1 MINPFKEVNWRPGP
15 AEKRKF
21 ALSLVIG
28 FPCVAI
34 ALFFLRR
41 VMSGSWAPAPA
52 LWLGSVGFCVGL
64 LLVAVPVLARP
75 LYLVWYVAASCIGF
89 VVSNVLV
96 AGFYFLILT
105 PIGLLLNASGR
116 APFPKGP
123 NKGVVSYWREAEQVT
138 DAKRYFSQF

>member
-21 ALSLVIG
+21 AWSLVIG

-34 ALFFLRR
+34 VLFLVRR
-41 VMSGSWAPAPA
+41 ITSGIWAVEPS
-52 LWLGSVGFCVGL
+52 LWLGGMGACLGL
-64 LLVAVPVLARP
+64 LLVAAPFLARP
-75 LYLVWYVAASCIGF
+75 LYVVWYAVASCIGF

-96 AGFYFLILT
+96 AAFYFLILT
-105 PIGLLLNASGR
+105 PVGLLLKASGR
-116 APFPKGP
+116 VPLSKEP
-123 NKGVVSYWREAEQVT
+123 NKRVMSYWRDAEQVT